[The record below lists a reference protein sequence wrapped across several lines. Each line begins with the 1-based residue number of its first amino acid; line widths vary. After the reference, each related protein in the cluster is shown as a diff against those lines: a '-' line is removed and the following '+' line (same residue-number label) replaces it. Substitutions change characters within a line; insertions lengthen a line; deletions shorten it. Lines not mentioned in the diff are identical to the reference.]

1 MHWIPN
7 LILTGFWENSETDKV
22 YRVYLKAKKAT
33 DISDFVKDRMAKELD
48 LDLTKNKPE
57 LLKTQI
63 QELVSSYSP
72 AAYTAIVGSVKHV
85 EPADMS
91 EKHWGVVLR
100 NNSILNGHRIVFSG
114 ENSQSKPEKVKFRRI
129 ERAPYTAFVLLP
141 RDFEP
146 HDVTF
151 DTDIKAYK
159 QYRIPRYMISDDSYI
174 DVFETQSSLSTAI
187 AKSSFSQTEVEASV
201 SGGAFGISAGVSAG
215 FSQNESEAVSR
226 STSESTKSMNV
237 SYNFPRVVL
246 HLDPES
252 VTLSN
257 DCKTHIEQ
265 LKQSNS
271 VDKLIDFHKKYGHFF
286 ATRIELGGRL
296 YSSQE
301 SSSIGGADMTENAT
315 AMKAAASL
323 AISSSFVQVS
333 ASASHEKQKA
343 DNDATNTNKF
353 KASIS
358 WEAQGGNTLLCNN
371 PAAWCSTVA
380 SYYNWRVIKQEGVE
394 ALGAFIGKIPGFS
407 EVPSLFERI
416 EEQTRKK
423 ETVTFQLQSSN
434 SNESGT
440 YLIMSKEG
448 NFRIGSQLASDLS
461 YSDSDSDNDAKLEYI
476 KARQFSAATTQA
488 SRLQAMIHRTVDL
501 KSSAWMGTKVDH
513 SFFQVKQVDT
523 QMDRPPMVCSKSGQN
538 FSWNCCILADTEK
551 PTVAI
556 RHSLSALSAGHG
568 SLAIS
573 NSQVSP
579 H

>member
-1 MHWIPN
+1 
-7 LILTGFWENSETDKV
+7 
-22 YRVYLKAKKAT
+22 
-33 DISDFVKDRMAKELD
+33 
-48 LDLTKNKPE
+48 
-57 LLKTQI
+57 
-63 QELVSSYSP
+63 
-72 AAYTAIVGSVKHV
+72 
-85 EPADMS
+85 
-91 EKHWGVVLR
+91 
-100 NNSILNGHRIVFSG
+100 
-114 ENSQSKPEKVKFRRI
+114 
-129 ERAPYTAFVLLP
+129 
-141 RDFEP
+141 
-146 HDVTF
+146 
-151 DTDIKAYK
+151 
-159 QYRIPRYMISDDSYI
+159 MISDGSYI

-215 FSQNESEAVSR
+215 FSQNESEAVSK
-226 STSESTKSMNV
+226 STDVSTKSMNV
-237 SYNFPRVVL
+237 SYNFPRVIL

-252 VTLSN
+252 VTLSK

-265 LKQSNS
+265 LKKSNS

-301 SSSIGGADMTENAT
+301 SSSIGGADATEKAT

-323 AISSSFVQVS
+323 AISSSFVQAS

-343 DNDATNTNKF
+343 DNEAVNTNKF

-358 WEAQGGNTLLCNN
+358 WEAQGGDTLLCNN

-407 EVPSLFERI
+407 EVPNLFERI
-416 EEQTRKK
+416 EEQTRRK

-434 SNESGT
+434 SNESDR
-440 YLIMSKEG
+440 YLVMSKEG

-461 YSDSDSDNDAKLEYI
+461 YSGSDNDNDAKLDYI
-476 KARQFSAATTQA
+476 RARQFSAATTQA

-523 QMDRPPMVCSKSGQN
+523 QMDRPPRLQFGTRYRLSQQGTDR
-538 FSWNCCILADTEK
+538 W
-551 PTVAI
+551 
-556 RHSLSALSAGHG
+556 LSATRKCPPIDKSYLFSGEEADATYVIFYRAGQTTGAGIINHG
-568 SLAIS
+568 DEVEMVIYDPDEQWQGLAASTSKGAITGDSWSLKTQHNILYFIFKYKR
-573 NSQVSP
+573 
-579 H
+579 

>member
-1 MHWIPN
+1 MATSSIDMGRITVYMVDESSEKAKATNHVPIQGEDVMKTPLSGIRRVLSDGGLN
-7 LILTGFWENSETDKV
+7 SSQLSRPFCTEEGAQISDNTVFANYIKLTADKSQESSETDKV
-22 YRVYLKAKKAT
+22 YKVYLKAKKAT

-72 AAYTAIVGSVKHV
+72 AAYTAIVGNWCARTKLYS

-91 EKHWGVVLR
+91 EKHWSVVLR

-114 ENSQSKPEKVKFRRI
+114 ENSPNKPEKVKFRRI
-129 ERAPYTAFVLLP
+129 ERAPYTGNLRTASNL
-141 RDFEP
+141 
-146 HDVTF
+146 
-151 DTDIKAYK
+151 K

-215 FSQNESEAVSR
+215 FSQNESAAVSK

-246 HLDPES
+246 HLDAES

-301 SSSIGGADMTENAT
+301 SSSIGGADATENAT

-323 AISSSFVQVS
+323 AISSSFVQAS

-407 EVPSLFERI
+407 EVPSLFEQI
-416 EEQTRKK
+416 EEQTRRK

-434 SNESGT
+434 ANESGK

-448 NFRIGSQLASDLS
+448 NFRIGLANSLPPQR
-461 YSDSDSDNDAKLEYI
+461 K
-476 KARQFSAATTQA
+476 QAAFK
-488 SRLQAMIHRTVDL
+488 R
-501 KSSAWMGTKVDH
+501 
-513 SFFQVKQVDT
+513 
-523 QMDRPPMVCSKSGQN
+523 
-538 FSWNCCILADTEK
+538 
-551 PTVAI
+551 
-556 RHSLSALSAGHG
+556 
-568 SLAIS
+568 
-573 NSQVSP
+573 
-579 H
+579 